1 MSQLTKEDEAA
12 SPSGGEDV
20 QVRREDQQKIN
31 QFSTLHR
38 KETALE
44 EELRGK
50 LVSFASPGRGWGMT
64 WLMKM

>member
-44 EELRGK
+44 EELKGK
-50 LVSFASPGRGWGMT
+50 LVSFASFGRRWGMT